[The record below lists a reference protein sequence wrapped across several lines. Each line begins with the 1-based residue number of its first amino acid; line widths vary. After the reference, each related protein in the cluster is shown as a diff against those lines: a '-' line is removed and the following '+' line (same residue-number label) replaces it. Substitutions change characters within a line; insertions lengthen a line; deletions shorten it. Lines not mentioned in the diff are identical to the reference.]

1 MPRADVVV
9 IAEHVVRV
17 ESVLEGHQT
26 TELRC
31 AVKCFDVHRCVVGGE
46 VHIRGAQ
53 PVRGQRLDRVA
64 GPLAVKVV
72 LAGLGPM
79 GGVVDHES
87 RVPAREAGTLTAA
100 SGGAAELEDSD
111 EAVRRGQLRRL
122 LN

>member
-1 MPRADVVV
+1 
-9 IAEHVVRV
+9 
-17 ESVLEGHQT
+17 
-26 TELRC
+26 
-31 AVKCFDVHRCVVGGE
+31 
-46 VHIRGAQ
+46 
-53 PVRGQRLDRVA
+53 
-64 GPLAVKVV
+64 
-72 LAGLGPM
+72 M